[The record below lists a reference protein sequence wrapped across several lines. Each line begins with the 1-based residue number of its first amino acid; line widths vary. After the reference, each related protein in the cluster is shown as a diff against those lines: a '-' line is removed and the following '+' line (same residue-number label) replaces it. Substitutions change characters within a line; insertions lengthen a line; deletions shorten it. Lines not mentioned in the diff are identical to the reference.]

1 MQFGPLTPRDHLI
14 PEAPT
19 TEGPTLPCRGE
30 QGGQA
35 SEEYFEGSNDFQ
47 GSLETAALQRRLAAH
62 TVASSGPRT
71 QRILSALSEEQ
82 LRVRER
88 REG

>member
-1 MQFGPLTPRDHLI
+1 MHFGPLTPRDHLI

-30 QGGQA
+30 QGDQA
-35 SEEYFEGSNDFQ
+35 SGEYFEGSNDFQ
-47 GSLETAALQRRLAAH
+47 GPLETAALQRCLAAR

-71 QRILSALSEEQ
+71 QRICSALSEEQ
-82 LRVRER
+82 LRVREWQ
-88 REG
+88 EG